1 MKIRHK
7 LIISYIAIVLFSIL
21 LVAIP
26 VLVSQIKQLTTDL
39 QKTSASE
46 LNEAK
51 LSIDAFFTP
60 PSKIVRDVEP
70 YINSKGFNKEDAER
84 EFQEL
89 IDDNPTLACLYYMD
103 EVQVWDGG
111 IVYSSDGW
119 IPEDDYNKYEQD
131 WYSEAKDSDH
141 VVITVPYVDE
151 DTKDLVSTVCYAIH
165 NKNGDF
171 KGVAGIDIHLTEL
184 SNTIQDIK
192 LTEYGSSFILDK
204 FGRYLTNPN
213 IDKIVEKNFFDDY
226 PELVVY
232 KQQMNQGTVV
242 KVDAGNNY
250 YFMSTKIDDNNEW
263 FFVTIGNKAELFSAI
278 NRSILIILLMGILTI
293 VAATLISLLL
303 TSKLIK
309 PIKKVDEA
317 VNQIASGNADLTQRL
332 EINSKD
338 EVGSLGNGF
347 NSFIE
352 KLQQIVSQLQNSN
365 NSLGMVEQD
374 LSNSVQDATSSI
386 TEILSNIE
394 SVAVQTENQSN
405 AVSQTSAAVAEIA
418 ENINSLET
426 MIQNQAEGVS
436 NASAAV
442 EQMIGNIGSVNT
454 SVEKMTESFGR
465 LEASSTTGI
474 EQQMLVD
481 QQISEI
487 STQSKTLQDAN
498 LAIASIAG
506 QTNLLAMNAAIEAAH
521 AGDSG
526 KGFAV
531 VADEIRKL
539 SETSS
544 EQSKRIG
551 AELHNIIE
559 TINKVVEASAK
570 SKESFTNVSLLIK
583 DTDELVRQIHAAME
597 EQQEGSKQILESLR
611 LMNDS
616 TAEVKTAGQ
625 EMKIGNQMILKEV
638 QNLQDTTVVIKQ
650 SMDEMSAC
658 TRDMNRTSASLSDIS
673 AKVHDSIQKIGQEI
687 DQFKV

>member
-1 MKIRHK
+1 MKIKHK
-7 LIISYIAIVLFSIL
+7 LILSYLAIVVFSIV
-21 LVAIP
+21 LVATPIF
-26 VLVSQIKQLTTDL
+26 VSQVKQLESDL
-39 QKTSASE
+39 KTNSE
-46 LNEAK
+46 AQLEKAK
-51 LSIDAFFTP
+51 MSIDAFFTP

-70 YINSKGFNKEDAER
+70 YINAQGFNRDDAVR

-89 IDDNPTLACLYYMD
+89 IDDTPSLACLYYMD
-103 EVQVWDGG
+103 ENNVWDGG
-111 IVYSSDGW
+111 IVYSSDEW
-119 IPEDDYNKYEQD
+119 EPEDDYDKYEQD
-131 WYSEAKDSDH
+131 WYLAARDSED
-141 VVITVPYVDE
+141 VVITAPYVDE
-151 DTKDLVSTVCYAIH
+151 DTKDLVSTVCYGIH
-165 NKNGDF
+165 NKDGDF
-171 KGVAGIDIHLTEL
+171 KGAAGIDIHLTEL
-184 SNTIQDIK
+184 SETIKKIT
-192 LTEYGSSFILDK
+192 LTQYGSSFLVDK

-213 IDKIVEKNFFDDY
+213 TDKINVVNFFDDY
-226 PELVVY
+226 PELIQY
-232 KQQMNQGTVV
+232 KQQLSQGDIVSI
-242 KVDAGNNY
+242 DAGNNY

-263 FFVTIGNKAELFSAI
+263 YFVTLGNKAELFANI
-278 NRSILIILLMGILTI
+278 NKSMLIILLMSVITILI
-293 VAATLISLLL
+293 ATVISLFL
-303 TSKLIK
+303 TTTLTN
-309 PIKKVDEA
+309 PIKAVDNA
-317 VNQIASGNADLTQRL
+317 VNEIASGNADLTQRL
-332 EINSKD
+332 DINSKD
-338 EVGSLGNGF
+338 EIGSLGNGF
-347 NSFIE
+347 NKFVE
-352 KLQQIVSQLQNSN
+352 KLHEIIAQVQTSNSGL
-365 NSLGMVEQD
+365 SSVEQD
-374 LSNSVQDATSSI
+374 LSLSVQDATASI

-405 AVSQTSAAVAEIA
+405 AVSQTSAAVEEIA

-426 MIQNQAEGVS
+426 MIQNQANGVA
-436 NASAAV
+436 NASSAV

-454 SVEKMTESFGR
+454 SVEKMSESFNR

-474 EQQMLVD
+474 EQQHIVD

-487 STQSKTLQDAN
+487 SNQSKTLQDAN

-570 SKESFTNVSLLIK
+570 SKESFNNVSLLIK
-583 DTDELVRQIHAAME
+583 DTDELVRQIHGAME

-616 TAEVKTAGQ
+616 TAEVKTAGE
-625 EMKIGNQMILKEV
+625 EMKSGNQMILKEV
-638 QNLQDTTVVIKQ
+638 QNLQDTTIVIKQ
-650 SMDEMSAC
+650 SMTEMSEGAKG
-658 TRDMNRTSASLSDIS
+658 MNKTSAALSDIS